1 MKELSLKSL
10 VIKDADNVTLHISD
24 HKLRYTWLGKS
35 KKKTLRERNHFQ
47 VVFVLDA
54 SRQNEIRIELGKPK
68 AVVSEKRYSKKNLR
82 IQRRKCKHQWTYKGI
97 TPNIYHLKFHSPG
110 VCADKR
116 LYSFFFY

>member
-68 AVVSEKRYSKKNLR
+68 AVVSEKRYSKLK
-82 IQRRKCKHQWTYKGI
+82 KFTDS
-97 TPNIYHLKFHSPG
+97 TPKM
-110 VCADKR
+110 
-116 LYSFFFY
+116 